1 MENLI
6 YQWRHGRGNPAPT
19 NMKSKFDPQKHHRR
33 SIRLKG
39 YDYSTEGA
47 YYVTIVAQGRECLF
61 GEIIDGEIHLSQ
73 YGEIIQKWWD
83 EIPVHFP
90 NVELGAFVIMPNHV
104 HGIIFINEDRRGEV
118 LSPRESPNSNHQEVI
133 SPRDHPNQDNPM
145 NNVDGEI
152 SLQQNE
158 SMKQGGKTQNQGGET
173 QNQGGETPPLHRP
186 TLGQIVAYFK
196 YQSTKEMNKIETENS
211 ITKFW
216 QRSYYE
222 HIIRNEKE
230 LQQKTD
236 YIMDNPSQWDEDDV
250 NPMKS

>member
-1 MENLI
+1 
-6 YQWRHGRGNPAPT
+6 
-19 NMKSKFDPQKHHRR
+19 MKSKFDPQKHHRR
-33 SIRLKG
+33 SVRLKG
-39 YDYSTEGA
+39 YDYSSEGA

-61 GEIIDGEIHLSQ
+61 GGIIDGEMHLSK

-83 EIPVHFP
+83 EILVHFL
-90 NVELGAFVIMPNHV
+90 NVELGAFVIMPNHI
-104 HGIIFINEDRRGEV
+104 HGIIYIVTERRGEV
-118 LSPRESPNSNHQEVI
+118 LSPRDNPNSNNQDII
-133 SPRDHPNQDNPM
+133 SPHDHPKNNNQ
-145 NNVDGEI
+145 NVNIGDAYNQGGEI
-152 SLQQNE
+152 NDE
-158 SMKQGGKTQNQGGET
+158 GVKTKNQGGET
-173 QNQGGETPPLHRP
+173 QNMGGETPPLRGP

-196 YQSTKEMNKIETENS
+196 YQSTKAMNKIETENS

-236 YIMDNPSQWDEDDV
+236 YILDNPSQWDEDDD

>member
-1 MENLI
+1 MDGDAT
-6 YQWRHGRGNPAPT
+6 QPAPT
-19 NMKSKFDPQKHHRR
+19 NMKYKFDPQKHHRPFDSVQGRR

-39 YDYSTEGA
+39 YDYSSEGA

-61 GEIIDGEIHLSQ
+61 GEIIDGEMPLSQ

-83 EIPVHFP
+83 EIPLHFL

-104 HGIIFINEDRRGEV
+104 HGIIFIIDDRRG
-118 LSPRESPNSNHQEVI
+118 EVI

-145 NNVDGEI
+145 NIVNGEI
-152 SLQQNE
+152 SLQPNE
-158 SMKQGGKTQNQGGET
+158 SMKQGG
-173 QNQGGETPPLHRP
+173 ETPPLRKP

-236 YIMDNPSQWDEDDV
+236 YIMDNPSQWDEDDE
-250 NPMKS
+250 NPVKSK